1 MVWDQG
7 GPHPAAALH
16 ASQCK
21 FLGGSHGQKKGYTVP
36 STLQAVPRL
45 GEGGAGSGLR
55 AQGCRGGRISKG
67 KTAGINK

>member
-7 GPHPAAALH
+7 GPHPATALH

-45 GEGGAGSGLR
+45 GGGGCRIRPESTRMEGGGD
-55 AQGCRGGRISKG
+55 QQG
-67 KTAGINK
+67 KTSWNK

>member
-36 STLQAVPRL
+36 SMLQAVPRL
-45 GEGGAGSGLR
+45 GEE
-55 AQGCRGGRISKG
+55 GCRIRPESTRMRRGRSAREKQLE
-67 KTAGINK
+67 